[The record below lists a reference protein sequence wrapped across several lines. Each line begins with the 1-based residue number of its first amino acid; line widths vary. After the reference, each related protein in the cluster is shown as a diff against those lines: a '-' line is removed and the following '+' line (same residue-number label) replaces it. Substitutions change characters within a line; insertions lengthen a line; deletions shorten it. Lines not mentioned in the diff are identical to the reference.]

1 VRVTTSRRNLAG
13 GRVIECAGPWRSSGG
28 WWRPRIATDHDQ
40 PRITADKHGFKTLAQ
55 TRNQDVKTDVTT
67 TAPSMSETR
76 QVLGVGPQHKAS
88 KWNNDEWDVALPDG
102 VYRIYRNRDS
112 NQWFLEAIL
121 D

>member
-1 VRVTTSRRNLAG
+1 VAGAG
-13 GRVIECAGPWRSSGG
+13 GAASAKASASLAEARHAEGG
-28 WWRPRIATDHDQ
+28 ERRPGA
-40 PRITADKHGFKTLAQ
+40 PAQ
-55 TRNQDVKTDVTT
+55 TK
-67 TAPSMSETR
+67 
-76 QVLGVGPQHKAS
+76 